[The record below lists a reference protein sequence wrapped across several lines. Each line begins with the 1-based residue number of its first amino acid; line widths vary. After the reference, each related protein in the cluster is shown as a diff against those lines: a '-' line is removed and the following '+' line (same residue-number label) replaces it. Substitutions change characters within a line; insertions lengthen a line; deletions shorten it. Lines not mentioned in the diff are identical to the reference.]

1 MSQSWSGL
9 LLDAEVFHAFKLGQI
24 EARNRGLE
32 RGKVDTVA
40 LGADDESAAEHDGE
54 FIAAIGAFGA
64 LFVDQ
69 AAVFVLGAFE
79 SVVVQASQLWGKLPS
94 SSAAFPDPSAPP
106 ARRKAQ

>member
-1 MSQSWSGL
+1 
-9 LLDAEVFHAFKLGQI
+9 
-24 EARNRGLE
+24 
-32 RGKVDTVA
+32 
-40 LGADDESAAEHDGE
+40 
-54 FIAAIGAFGA
+54 
-64 LFVDQ
+64 VDQ